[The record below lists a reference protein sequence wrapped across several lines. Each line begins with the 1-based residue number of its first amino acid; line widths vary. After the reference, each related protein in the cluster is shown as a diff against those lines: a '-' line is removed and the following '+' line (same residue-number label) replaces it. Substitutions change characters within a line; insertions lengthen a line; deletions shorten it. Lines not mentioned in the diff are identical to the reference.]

1 MKEEP
6 SVKELAKKVE
16 QQEETIVQLVK
27 IIASTNHRVS
37 EIQVAYEDQA
47 SRSI

>member
-1 MKEEP
+1 MKTEP
-6 SVKELAKKVE
+6 SVKELAKKVD

-37 EIQVAYEDQA
+37 EIQVAYEDQT
-47 SRSI
+47 SQRL

>member
-1 MKEEP
+1 MKREP
-6 SVKELAKKVE
+6 TVKELAKRVE
-16 QQEETIVQLVK
+16 QQEETLVQLVK

-47 SRSI
+47 SKSL